1 MILVTFGT
9 ISYPFPRLAEWVKFL
24 LDKNIISESV
34 FIQHGTTDISFLKKY
49 SLVTTKE
56 VFSLVEMNELISN
69 SRLIIS
75 HGGQGSTRKLAKSNK
90 RFIIVPRLSKYQEH
104 IDDHQLEFVKSIDKK
119 FGVCYSTCLADFCHK
134 VQNPP
139 APINQELFDGP
150 RLAEHLLNRFPAK
163 DIIAQNNILV

>member
-56 VFSLVEMNELISN
+56 VFSLVEMNELI
-69 SRLIIS
+69 L
-75 HGGQGSTRKLAKSNK
+75 
-90 RFIIVPRLSKYQEH
+90 P
-104 IDDHQLEFVKSIDKK
+104 K
-119 FGVCYSTCLADFCHK
+119 F
-134 VQNPP
+134 Q
-139 APINQELFDGP
+139 
-150 RLAEHLLNRFPAK
+150 
-163 DIIAQNNILV
+163 